1 MQKPEIVVL
10 GKNYST
16 ALGVI
21 RALGREGYPI
31 TLVYVTGK
39 KGGSHI
45 ASASRYVRRT
55 VEQIGRKDSELV
67 ERLVELA
74 GENDGQKVLFPTDDY
89 TASLI
94 DQHRDALAAHYVMP
108 YLEDGG
114 QGSVTRQMDKMV
126 QIARAKEY
134 GLRAAATWE
143 IDLRPDEI
151 VIPDEVVFPCF

>member
-55 VEQIGRKDSELV
+55 VEQLGRKDGELV

-74 GENDGQKVLFPTDDY
+74 GENDGQQVLFPTDDY

-114 QGSVTRQMDKMV
+114 QG
-126 QIARAKEY
+126 
-134 GLRAAATWE
+134 
-143 IDLRPDEI
+143 
-151 VIPDEVVFPCF
+151 